1 MPPPGGV
8 ATGLDEKDAPDPYR
22 PEVLRE
28 NEVAEA
34 PDSDM
39 VYDAIVPCGTV
50 WFVGEMDTVTGDA

>member
-1 MPPPGGV
+1 
-8 ATGLDEKDAPDPYR
+8 LDEKDAPDPYR